1 MEQQQTTI
9 DSINGLSEIAEYMQ
23 DEELN
28 TALTF
33 IAKVIIKPDIPI
45 NVVTIEIVRLQAI
58 AAKMA
63 FKATWMAN
71 VDKSDRG
78 KKNLY
83 YTAAEAINNLV
94 SALKYIARQ
103 CILEGYREEPNN
115 DKKFTTADNDKDL
128 SLIHI

>member
-1 MEQQQTTI
+1 MQNEGTTI
-9 DSINGLSEIAEYMQ
+9 DMVNGLAEIADYME
-23 DEELN
+23 DEELT

-33 IAKVIIKPDIPI
+33 IAKIIVKPDIPL
-45 NVVTIEIVRLQAI
+45 NVAHIEIVRLQAI

-83 YTAAEAINNLV
+83 YTAAESLNNLV
-94 SALKYIARQ
+94 SALKYITR
-103 CILEGYREEPNN
+103 
-115 DKKFTTADNDKDL
+115 
-128 SLIHI
+128 

>member
-1 MEQQQTTI
+1 MQQEQTTI
-9 DSINGLSEIAEYMQ
+9 DMVNGLSEIADYMQ
-23 DEELN
+23 DEELT

-33 IAKVIIKPDIPI
+33 IAKIIIKPDIPI
-45 NVVTIEIVRLQAI
+45 NVAHVEIVRLQAI

-83 YTAAEAINNLV
+83 YTAAESINNLV
-94 SALKYIARQ
+94 SALKYITR
-103 CILEGYREEPNN
+103 
-115 DKKFTTADNDKDL
+115 
-128 SLIHI
+128 

>member
-9 DSINGLSEIAEYMQ
+9 ESINGLAEIADYMN

-33 IAKVIIKPDIPI
+33 IAKVILKPDIPL
-45 NVVTIEIVRLQAI
+45 NVVTVEIVRLQAI

-63 FKATWMAN
+63 FRATWMAN

-83 YTAAEAINNLV
+83 YTAAETINNLV
-94 SALKYIARQ
+94 SALKYIAR
-103 CILEGYREEPNN
+103 
-115 DKKFTTADNDKDL
+115 
-128 SLIHI
+128 

>member
-1 MEQQQTTI
+1 MTNESTTI
-9 DSINGLSEIAEYMQ
+9 DMVNGLAEIADYMQ
-23 DEELN
+23 DEELT

-33 IAKVIIKPDIPI
+33 IAKIIVKPDIPL
-45 NVVTIEIVRLQAI
+45 NVAHIEIVRLQAI

-83 YTAAEAINNLV
+83 YTAAESLNNLV
-94 SALKYIARQ
+94 SALKYITR
-103 CILEGYREEPNN
+103 
-115 DKKFTTADNDKDL
+115 
-128 SLIHI
+128 

>member
-9 DSINGLSEIAEYMQ
+9 DLVNGLSEIADYME
-23 DEELN
+23 DEELT

-33 IAKVIIKPDIPI
+33 IAKIIIKPDIPL
-45 NVVTIEIVRLQAI
+45 NVATVEIVRLQAI

-83 YTAAEAINNLV
+83 YTAAESINNLV
-94 SALKYIARQ
+94 SALKYITR
-103 CILEGYREEPNN
+103 
-115 DKKFTTADNDKDL
+115 
-128 SLIHI
+128 